1 MKRKCH
7 YMQYNKSKRIVNN
20 STRGNTTA
28 FTTHF
33 CRTSAHSTSAVA
45 CSVTSDP
52 SHHLVATRTVPA
64 ALSFGRASARYFVN
78 LLLPFLFSTMSVN
91 RKAGGAWKETRHDKW
106 YNLAKEQGYR
116 SRAAF
121 KLIQLNKKYNLLSAA
136 KSVLDLGAAPGGWL
150 QVCSRYMPVSSLLLG
165 VDLLPIKP
173 MRGVTTIQADI
184 TTAECKTLIKKEL
197 QGWDVDLVLCDGAPN
212 VAGGTVWSKD
222 AYQQNELVIHAL
234 RLATHFM
241 RPNANFVTK
250 VFRSQDYNALLW
262 VLGQLFRH
270 VDVTKPLASRNASAE
285 IFVVCREY
293 LAPKRIDPFLLDP
306 AHVFQQFEGSEPKQR
321 DVFHQKPG
329 KTERSRQGY
338 EDSETH
344 SALLG
349 KQADI
354 TVFVDSDQPIV
365 ALGSYGRF
373 VWDSDRAKGWRQWSA
388 STTEEVVE
396 LSKDLKVLGK
406 GDLKALLRWRK
417 KVRDFEK
424 QLKKEQGVKDES
436 EQKAAE
442 AAAEV
447 EKTEEQRAEEEEA
460 DMTAAIRELKQR
472 EEQRKKLDKRR
483 KRDMKNKLTRRLL
496 LNKNN
501 LSDVQ
506 EMIGADVNDEL
517 FSLASVQ
524 PMVMDVL
531 ERKAG
536 EEVEERDGEASSSD
550 GSDSERSED
559 EGSEEDEAEEQYMS
573 RLEKDLDRMFDAYQQ
588 RRKLVENL
596 KDKADAQLK
605 ADEVE
610 AMEADK
616 EEDDEDEE
624 REESDEELYEAMRER
639 RAGEKSV
646 TTDGEDEEKSNP
658 LLVKLTEKEK
668 ITAANRMERW
678 FGRDV
683 FGSLEE
689 ESKVAEQDEVKQ
701 PQVGVKRKRSLSDM
715 LGRDIAMDSS
725 DDNEDEEEEDGEDE
739 AGSRWLGE
747 DGENEDGEER
757 LTRKQ
762 RAELRGANKDSTPK
776 PLIGLDALS
785 KTREQA
791 EADQKAKDK
800 RAKKNTREE
809 RRLQRKV
816 DEELQRS
823 SEGQEEED
831 DGAHML
837 VDQDSAKKA
846 KRMKK
851 RLDKLRGVVGAEA
864 DGGFETVAARNEVLS
879 SDDEATATTL
889 AIAHRMLDKKNRTD
903 ILNNSYN
910 RYSIDVSE
918 QRHLPAWFK
927 QEEVVHMQ
935 AQLPVTKA
943 EVDEYKQRLMAINAK
958 PIKKIAE
965 ARARNR
971 VKAERRWEK
980 IQKKISDMQSSESG
994 SGGGGTTAGGGSGGG
1009 EGGSVGERLKRME
1022 RLVNKRDKRSIR
1034 GDRKYVVTRR
1044 GGGGQEVRSKKG
1056 VKQSGLTVAVDK
1068 RLKKDKRGAKIAAKR
1083 GKQKKTTAN
1092 KRKRHI

>member
-1 MKRKCH
+1 M
-7 YMQYNKSKRIVNN
+7 
-20 STRGNTTA
+20 
-28 FTTHF
+28 
-33 CRTSAHSTSAVA
+33 
-45 CSVTSDP
+45 
-52 SHHLVATRTVPA
+52 
-64 ALSFGRASARYFVN
+64 ALRY
-78 LLLPFLFSTMSVN
+78 T
-91 RKAGGAWKETRHDKW
+91 
-106 YNLAKEQGYR
+106 LAKEQGYR

-241 RPNANFVTK
+241 RPNASFVTK

-306 AHVFQQFEGSEPKQR
+306 SHVFQQFEGSEQR
-321 DVFHQKPG
+321 KEPDVFHQKAG

-338 EDSETH
+338 DDSETH
-344 SALLG
+344 SALIG

-354 TVFVDSDQPIV
+354 TTFVDSEQPIV
-365 ALGSYGRF
+365 TLGSYGRF
-373 VWDSDRAKGWRQWSA
+373 VWDSERAKAWRQWSA
-388 STTEEVVE
+388 STTDEVVE

-406 GDLKALLRWRK
+406 GDLKALLKWRK
-417 KVRDFEK
+417 KLKDFEK
-424 QLKKEQGVKDES
+424 QLKKEAGLKDE
-436 EQKAAE
+436 AAD
-442 AAAEV
+442 AEDGSTGKNVQQV
-447 EKTEEQRAEEEEA
+447 EKTEEQKAEEEEA
-460 DMTAAIRELKQR
+460 DMTAAIHELKQR
-472 EEQRKKLDKRR
+472 ELQRKKTDKKR

-517 FSLASVQ
+517 FSLATVQ
-524 PMVMDVL
+524 PTVMDVL
-531 ERKAG
+531 ESRAG
-536 EEVEERDGEASSSD
+536 EEMDDGQSGAESDSD
-550 GSDSERSED
+550 GSEGEGSED
-559 EGSEEDEAEEQYMS
+559 EEGEDEYVN
-573 RLEKDLDRMFDAYQQ
+573 RLEKDLDRMYDAYQQ

-605 ADEVE
+605 ADEAE
-610 AMEADK
+610 ALEDDKDNEEEEAD
-616 EEDDEDEE
+616 EEDDESDDEM
-624 REESDEELYEAMRER
+624 YETMRK
-639 RAGEKSV
+639 RAGGKRASTAV
-646 TTDGEDEEKSNP
+646 ADNEENSNP

-668 ITAANRMERW
+668 VSAAKRMERW

-683 FGSLEE
+683 FGSLDGSEDSKAAE
-689 ESKVAEQDEVKQ
+689 DGEQREST
-701 PQVGVKRKRSLSDM
+701 VGSKRKRALLDM
-715 LGRDIAMDSS
+715 MGPEITTDSS
-725 DDNEDEEEEDGEDE
+725 DDSDENEDDEDE
-739 AGSRWLGE
+739 AGSRWLGDAE
-747 DGENEDGEER
+747 EADDGEER

-762 RAELRGANKDSTPK
+762 RAERRAAEQQAKQNK

-791 EADQKAKDK
+791 EADQKQQER
-800 RAKKNTREE
+800 RAKKNAREE
-809 RRLQRKV
+809 RRLQRKLDASTGQSEQSGGEAE
-816 DEELQRS
+816 DE
-823 SEGQEEED
+823 D
-831 DGAHML
+831 AHML

-846 KRMKK
+846 KKMKK
-851 RLDKLRGVVGAEA
+851 RLDKLRGVVGAED
-864 DGGFETVAARNEVLS
+864 DGGFETVAANEALS

-910 RYSIDVSE
+910 RYSTDLTE
-918 QRHLPAWFK
+918 RRHLPAWFK
-927 QEEVVHMQ
+927 QEEEVHMH

-943 EVDEYKQRLMAINAK
+943 EVDEYKLRLMAINAK

-980 IQKKISDMQSSESG
+980 VQKKINDMQASETG
-994 SGGGGTTAGGGSGGG
+994 TGGGASGGG

-1022 RLVNKRDKRSIR
+1022 KLVNKRDKRSIR

-1044 GGGGQEVRSKKG
+1044 GGGGKEVRSKKG
-1056 VKQSGLTVAVDK
+1056 VKQSGLTVAVDR

-1083 GKQKKTTAN
+1083 GKQKQTTSN
-1092 KRKRHI
+1092 KRRRKM

>member
-1 MKRKCH
+1 MFRPV
-7 YMQYNKSKRIVNN
+7 Y
-20 STRGNTTA
+20 
-28 FTTHF
+28 
-33 CRTSAHSTSAVA
+33 
-45 CSVTSDP
+45 P
-52 SHHLVATRTVPA
+52 
-64 ALSFGRASARYFVN
+64 RY
-78 LLLPFLFSTMSVN
+78 L
-91 RKAGGAWKETRHDKW
+91 
-106 YNLAKEQGYR
+106 LAKEQGYR

-121 KLIQLNKKYNLLSAA
+121 KLIQLNKKYNLLSSA

-184 TTAECKTLIKKEL
+184 TTPECKTLIKKEL

-262 VLGQLFRH
+262 ALGQLFRH

-306 AHVFQQFEGSEPKQR
+306 AHIFQQFEGSEPAR
-321 DVFHQKPG
+321 PDVFHQKPG

-344 SALLG
+344 SALIG

-354 TVFVDSDQPIV
+354 TAFVDSDQPIV
-365 ALGSYGRF
+365 TLGSYGRF
-373 VWDSDRAKGWRQWSA
+373 TWDSDRAKGWRQFSA
-388 STTEEVVE
+388 STTDEVVE
-396 LSKDLKVLGK
+396 LSRDLKVLGK
-406 GDLKALLRWRK
+406 GDLKALLKWRK
-417 KVRDFEK
+417 RVREFEK
-424 QLKKEQGVKDES
+424 QLKKEEAVKDE
-436 EQKAAE
+436 EEAE
-442 AAAEV
+442 RVVLPVV
-447 EKTEEQRAEEEEA
+447 EKTEEQKAEEEEA

-472 EEQRKKLDKRR
+472 EQQRKKADKKR

-524 PMVMDVL
+524 PIVMDVL
-531 ERKAG
+531 ESKAG
-536 EEVEERDGEASSSD
+536 EELDDGHSAASD
-550 GSDSERSED
+550 EDDSGDS
-559 EGSEEDEAEEQYMS
+559 EDEAEGEGSEDDEGEDEYTS
-573 RLEKDLDRMFDAYQQ
+573 RLEKDLDRMYDAYKQ
-588 RRKLVENL
+588 RRKLVDNL
-596 KDKADAQLK
+596 KEKADAQLK
-605 ADEVE
+605 ADEAE
-610 AMEADK
+610 AMQTENEVDEAG
-616 EEDDEDEE
+616 EDDEGGD
-624 REESDEELYEAMRER
+624 SDEELYEAMRDRKAGGR
-639 RAGEKSV
+639 RAA
-646 TTDGEDEEKSNP
+646 TDGDDEEKSNP
-658 LLVKLTEKEK
+658 LLVKLTEKE
-668 ITAANRMERW
+668 TVSAAKRMERW

-683 FGSLEE
+683 FGSLEDV
-689 ESKVAEQDEVKQ
+689 SKVAEETGEEQKSRASS
-701 PQVGVKRKRSLSDM
+701 KRKRSLSDM
-715 LGRDIAMDSS
+715 VGSHIDTDSS
-725 DDNEDEEEEDGEDE
+725 DDSAEKEDDEDE
-739 AGSRWLGE
+739 AGSRWLGGDDE
-747 DGENEDGEER
+747 AGDGEEP

-762 RAELRGANKDSTPK
+762 RAELRAANQQPKDQ
-776 PLIGLDALS
+776 PLVGLDALS

-791 EADQKAKDK
+791 EADQKKQQQRAAKNK
-800 RAKKNTREE
+800 REE
-809 RRLQRKV
+809 RRLQRKLDTAEQHTSGAV
-816 DEELQRS
+816 Q
-823 SEGQEEED
+823 EED
-831 DGAHML
+831 DDAHML

-846 KRMKK
+846 KKMAK
-851 RLDKLRGVVGAEA
+851 RLDKLRGVTAGEA
-864 DGGFETVAARNEVLS
+864 DGGFETVAANEPLS

-889 AIAHRMLDKKNRTD
+889 AIAHRMLDKKNRVD

-910 RYSIDVSE
+910 RYSMDLTE
-918 QRHLPAWFK
+918 RRHLPAWFK
-927 QEEVVHMQ
+927 QEEEVHMH

-980 IQKKISDMQSSESG
+980 IQKKISDMQASE
-994 SGGGGTTAGGGSGGG
+994 SGGGGSGSGVGG
-1009 EGGSVGERLKRME
+1009 EGGSVGERLRRME
-1022 RLVNKRDKRSIR
+1022 KLVSKRDKRSIR

-1044 GGGGQEVRSKKG
+1044 GGGGQEVKSKKG

-1068 RLKKDKRGAKIAAKR
+1068 RLKKDKRGAKVAAKR
-1083 GKQKKTTAN
+1083 GKHKQSTAN
-1092 KRKRHI
+1092 KRRRKM

>member
-1 MKRKCH
+1 
-7 YMQYNKSKRIVNN
+7 
-20 STRGNTTA
+20 
-28 FTTHF
+28 
-33 CRTSAHSTSAVA
+33 
-45 CSVTSDP
+45 
-52 SHHLVATRTVPA
+52 
-64 ALSFGRASARYFVN
+64 
-78 LLLPFLFSTMSVN
+78 MSVN

-173 MRGVTTIQADI
+173 LRGVTSIQADI
-184 TTAECKTLIKKEL
+184 TTPECKTLIKKEL

-306 AHVFQQFEGSEPKQR
+306 AHVFQQFDANEHKQP
-321 DVFHQKPG
+321 DVFHQKVG
-329 KTERSRQGY
+329 KQERSRQGY
-338 EDSETH
+338 EDAETH
-344 SALLG
+344 SALIG
-349 KQADI
+349 KHADI
-354 TVFVDSDQPIV
+354 AVFVDSEQPIV
-365 ALGSYGRF
+365 TLGSYGRF
-373 VWDSDRAKGWRQWSA
+373 VWDSERAKGWRQWSA

-406 GDLKALLRWRK
+406 GDLKALLKWRK
-417 KVRDFEK
+417 KVKDFEK
-424 QLKKEQGVKDES
+424 QLKKEDGVKDEDG
-436 EQKAAE
+436 EEKKDKVE
-442 AAAEV
+442 EV
-447 EKTEEQRAEEEEA
+447 EKTEEEKAAEEEAE
-460 DMTAAIRELKQR
+460 MTAAIRELKQR
-472 EEQRKKLDKRR
+472 DLHRKKQDKKR

-501 LSDVQ
+501 LTDVQ

-531 ERKAG
+531 ENKAG
-536 EEVEERDGEASSSD
+536 EEAEDDLSEASEDTEGEEGD
-550 GSDSERSED
+550 GSED
-559 EGSEEDEAEEQYMS
+559 EEAEDVYMS
-573 RLEKDLDRMFDAYQQ
+573 RLEKDLDRMYDAYQQ

-596 KDKADAQLK
+596 KEKADAQLK
-605 ADEVE
+605 ADEAE
-610 AMEADK
+610 AVAADGD
-616 EEDDEDEE
+616 EEDEDD
-624 REESDEELYEAMRER
+624 EESDEEMYEAMRKTSR
-639 RAGEKSV
+639 GRAAKMEV
-646 TTDGEDEEKSNP
+646 DEEEKSNP
-658 LLVKLTEKEK
+658 LLVRLTEKEK
-668 ITAANRMERW
+668 ITAAKRMERW

-683 FGSLEE
+683 FNSIDG
-689 ESKVAEQDEVKQ
+689 ESKEAAEDEVKE
-701 PQVGVKRKRSLSDM
+701 PQVGNKRKRSLSDLM
-715 LGRDIAMDSS
+715 GAEIATDSS
-725 DDNEDEEEEDGEDE
+725 DDSEEGEDEEDG

-747 DGENEDGEER
+747 DGDDEDGEER

-762 RAELRGANKDSTPK
+762 RAEQRAANQESKEK
-776 PLIGLDALS
+776 PLIGLDSLS

-791 EADQKAKDK
+791 EADQKKK
-800 RAKKNTREE
+800 ERRAKKNAREE
-809 RRLQRKV
+809 RRLQRKLTETEAAEDD
-816 DEELQRS
+816 DEKAQ
-823 SEGQEEED
+823 QEEED
-831 DGAHML
+831 DDAHML

-846 KRMKK
+846 KKMKK
-851 RLDKLRGVVGAEA
+851 RLDKLRGVTGEED
-864 DGGFETVAARNEVLS
+864 DGGFETVAAAANQQLS

-910 RYSIDVSE
+910 RYSIDVIE

-927 QEEVVHMQ
+927 QEEQLHMT
-935 AQLPVTKA
+935 AQLPVTKT
-943 EVDEYKQRLMAINAK
+943 EITEYKKRLLAINAK

-980 IQKKISDMQSSESG
+980 IQKKISDMQASETG
-994 SGGGGTTAGGGSGGG
+994 GGEGGGGGA

-1022 RLVNKRDKRSIR
+1022 RLVKKRDKRSIR

-1044 GGGGQEVRSKKG
+1044 GGGGKEAKSKKG
-1056 VKQSGLTVAVDK
+1056 VKQSGLTVAVDR

-1083 GKQKKTTAN
+1083 GKKTQTTAN
-1092 KRKRHI
+1092 KRRRQM

>member
-1 MKRKCH
+1 M
-7 YMQYNKSKRIVNN
+7 
-20 STRGNTTA
+20 ST
-28 FTTHF
+28 
-33 CRTSAHSTSAVA
+33 
-45 CSVTSDP
+45 
-52 SHHLVATRTVPA
+52 
-64 ALSFGRASARYFVN
+64 
-78 LLLPFLFSTMSVN
+78 N

-106 YNLAKEQGYR
+106 YLLAKEQGYR

-121 KLIQLNKKYNLLSAA
+121 KLIQLNKKYNLLGSA

-150 QVCSRYMPVSSLLLG
+150 QVCSRYMPVSSLLVG
-165 VDLLPIKP
+165 VDLVPIKP
-173 MRGVTTIQADI
+173 MRGVTSIQADI
-184 TTAECKTLIKKEL
+184 TTPECKTLIKKEL

-222 AYQQNELVIHAL
+222 AYLQNELVIHAL

-241 RPNANFVTK
+241 RPAANFVTK

-285 IFVVCREY
+285 IFVVCRDY

-306 AHVFQQFEGSEPKQR
+306 QHIFQQFEGSAEHKAP

-338 EDSETH
+338 DDAETQ
-344 SALLG
+344 SALIG

-354 TVFVDSDQPIV
+354 TVFVESEQPIV

-373 VWDSDRAKGWRQWSA
+373 TWESERAKGWRAWSA
-388 STTEEVVE
+388 STTDEVVE
-396 LSKDLKVLGK
+396 LSRDLRVLGK
-406 GDLKALLRWRK
+406 GDLKALLKWRK

-424 QLKKEQGVKDES
+424 QLKKEEGVKE
-436 EQKAAE
+436 EEERK
-442 AAAEV
+442 EV
-447 EKTEEQRAEEEEA
+447 ERVVEKEKTEEEKAAEEEA
-460 DMTAAIRELKQR
+460 DMTAAIRELRQR
-472 EEQRKKLDKRR
+472 EVLRKKADKKR

-517 FSLASVQ
+517 FSLSSVQ
-524 PMVMDVL
+524 GTVMDVL
-531 ERKAG
+531 EQRAG
-536 EEVEERDGEASSSD
+536 EEVEEGEEEGEGQEGSGDSEASGDEASEDGE
-550 GSDSERSED
+550 G
-559 EGSEEDEAEEQYMS
+559 EEEYMS
-573 RLEKDLDRMFDAYQQ
+573 QVEKDLDRMYDAYKQ

-605 ADEVE
+605 ADEAE
-610 AMEADK
+610 ALEA
-616 EEDDEDEE
+616 EEGGEEGEEEDEE
-624 REESDEELYEAMRER
+624 GEKSDEELYETMRG
-639 RAGEKSV
+639 RAAGGGGGGAV
-646 TTDGEDEEKSNP
+646 TDDSEEQKENP
-658 LLVKLTEKEK
+658 LLVKLTKQEAVSASK
-668 ITAANRMERW
+668 RMERW

-683 FGSLEE
+683 FGSLHGGDDADDGKVKSEE
-689 ESKVAEQDEVKQ
+689 KKTEAEA
-701 PQVGVKRKRSLSDM
+701 QVGERRKRTLADM
-715 LGRDIAMDSS
+715 MGREIAADSS
-725 DDNEDEEEEDGEDE
+725 DDSDEAEEDEEDE
-739 AGSRWLGE
+739 AGGRWLG
-747 DGENEDGEER
+747 DGDETGEEGAEP
-757 LTRKQ
+757 LTRRQ
-762 RAELRGANKDSTPK
+762 RAELRAASAAAKETP
-776 PLIGLDALS
+776 LVGLDSLG
-785 KTREQA
+785 KTRAQA
-791 EADQKAKDK
+791 EADARQQER
-800 RAKKNTREE
+800 RAKKNAREE
-809 RRLQRKV
+809 RRLQRKLQAATGNGAV
-816 DEELQRS
+816 DE
-823 SEGQEEED
+823 
-831 DGAHML
+831 DGDAHML

-846 KRMKK
+846 KKLRK
-851 RLDKLRGVVGAEA
+851 RLDKLQGVAGGEEG
-864 DGGFETVAARNEVLS
+864 GGFETVSAAAELS

-889 AIAHRMLDKKNRTD
+889 AMAHRMLDKRQRTD

-910 RYSIDVSE
+910 RYSIDTTE

-927 QEEVVHMQ
+927 QEELAHST

-943 EVDEYKQRLMAINAK
+943 EVDEYKARLLAINAK

-994 SGGGGTTAGGGSGGG
+994 AGGGGDKAGGGASGGGA

-1044 GGGGQEVRSKKG
+1044 GGGGKEVRSKKG

-1083 GKQKKTTAN
+1083 GKQKTTTAN
-1092 KRKRHI
+1092 KRRRKV